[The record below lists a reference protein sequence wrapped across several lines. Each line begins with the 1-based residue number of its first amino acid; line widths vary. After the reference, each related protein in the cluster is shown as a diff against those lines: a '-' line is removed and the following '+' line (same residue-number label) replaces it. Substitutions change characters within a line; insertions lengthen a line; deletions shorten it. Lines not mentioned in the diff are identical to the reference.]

1 MTMNPIIR
9 NGIGRSREMNN
20 IWEAALLGTVAG
32 CLGTGLG
39 GLIISVLRTPK
50 SRTISFILAFSGGIM
65 LAVIFNDLIPESMAY
80 GNLSTMLIGFLV
92 GCVALYFL
100 DHAVPHVH
108 VSAVGNHDKKT
119 MRLIRT
125 SILIGIGI
133 AVHNFPEGLAIGAGY
148 AASQTLGIGLA
159 VILALHD
166 APEGMAMAG
175 PMKAANLSPFRIVA
189 TCTLAG
195 VPTGLGALLGAYLG
209 GVSDLFLSVALGFA
223 AGAMIYLVFD
233 ELLPISQELNSEH
246 SATFGGI
253 VGVAVGILFMTLLE

>member
-1 MTMNPIIR
+1 
-9 NGIGRSREMNN
+9 MNN

-80 GNLSTMLIGFLV
+80 GNLH
-92 GCVALYFL
+92 
-100 DHAVPHVH
+100 HADWLSGGVRRTVFPGSCGPHVH

-133 AVHNFPEGLAIGAGY
+133 AVHNFPEVWPL
-148 AASQTLGIGLA
+148 
-159 VILALHD
+159 
-166 APEGMAMAG
+166 
-175 PMKAANLSPFRIVA
+175 
-189 TCTLAG
+189 
-195 VPTGLGALLGAYLG
+195 GLGTPLPKPW
-209 GVSDLFLSVALGFA
+209 ALGWR
-223 AGAMIYLVFD
+223 
-233 ELLPISQELNSEH
+233 
-246 SATFGGI
+246 
-253 VGVAVGILFMTLLE
+253 